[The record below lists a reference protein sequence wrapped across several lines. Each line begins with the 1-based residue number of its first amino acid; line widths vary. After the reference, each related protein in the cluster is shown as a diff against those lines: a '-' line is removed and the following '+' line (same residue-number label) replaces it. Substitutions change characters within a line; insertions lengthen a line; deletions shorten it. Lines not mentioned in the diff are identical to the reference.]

1 MAKVFHFRTNKRTA
15 MRRPDATLSLLCAVC
30 FIIVAMLSC
39 SPSDNSRSG
48 KEQAESYYQEFSAIV
63 MPYKEGTERIL
74 KETQSL
80 LQTQLKASG
89 NLKLSD
95 ADSIKQLDLLKEFE
109 SLTGNTMER
118 LNALEDFP
126 GSDLKMSAIEYVRGS
141 SAAVLGAFREVALPM
156 QDTRRPPNQH
166 VIDSLSEKFS
176 DELLTANEE
185 FASKQMQFLLKF
197 QDSGR

>member
-1 MAKVFHFRTNKRTA
+1 MTINEVYTA
-15 MRRPDATLSLLCAVC
+15 VSLRYAIC
-30 FIIVAMLSC
+30 FIIVLLASC
-39 SPSDNSRSG
+39 RPSDKSPSSKD
-48 KEQAESYYQEFSAIV
+48 KADLYYQEFSAII

-95 ADSIKQLDLLKEFE
+95 VDSIKQLGLLKEFE
-109 SLTGNTMER
+109 MLSRITMDK
-118 LNALEDFP
+118 LNALEEFSD
-126 GSDLKMSAIEYVRGS
+126 SDLKASAIEYVRGS

-156 QDTRRPPNQH
+156 QDTHRPPDQH
-166 VIDSLSEKFS
+166 LIDSLSDKFS
-176 DELLTANEE
+176 DELVTANEE

-197 QDSGR
+197 QVSD

>member
-1 MAKVFHFRTNKRTA
+1 
-15 MRRPDATLSLLCAVC
+15 MRRPDTTLSLRYGIC
-30 FIIVAMLSC
+30 FMIVAMVSC
-39 SPSDNSRSG
+39 VPADNSRSG
-48 KEQAESYYQEFSAIV
+48 KEEADAYYQEFSAII

-95 ADSIKQLDLLKEFE
+95 VDSVKQLNLLKEFE
-109 SLTGNTMER
+109 MLSRNTMDR
-118 LNALEDFP
+118 LNSLEEFSD
-126 GSDLKMSAIEYVRGS
+126 SDLKASAIEYVRGS

-156 QDTRRPPNQH
+156 QDTRRPPDQH
-166 VIDSLSEKFS
+166 LIDSLSDKFS
-176 DELLTANEE
+176 DELVTANEE

-197 QDSGR
+197 QVSD

>member
-1 MAKVFHFRTNKRTA
+1 MTDPFLKKQQHTA
-15 MRRPDATLSLLCAVC
+15 VRKPHTPLCLGYAICSLVVVMISCGRSDKSRPDREEAD
-30 FIIVAMLSC
+30 F
-39 SPSDNSRSG
+39 
-48 KEQAESYYQEFSAIV
+48 YYQEFSAII

-80 LQTQLKASG
+80 LQAQLKASG

-95 ADSIKQLDLLKEFE
+95 VDSVKQLDLLKEFE
-109 SLTGNTMER
+109 ILSHNTMDE
-118 LNALEDFP
+118 LNALDEYPD
-126 GSDLKMSAIEYVRGS
+126 SDLKISALEYVRGS

-156 QDTRRPPNQH
+156 QDARRPPDQH

-176 DELLTANEE
+176 DELVRANEE

-197 QDSGR
+197 RNSDQ